1 MQDSLHHDHKP
12 VLITTGTLLLPCYF
26 SQLQPSLDTNEE
38 SVFKG
43 ENFTDI
49 QTEKQR
55 KETEHARLLFLSGA
69 FIPALY
75 TYLCTLYYFKPF
87 LAVRFMMLQTKMLA
101 THPLKSLRPGG
112 PAFSPHIHQSP
123 CRWFT
128 AVPSSTFDRC

>member
-1 MQDSLHHDHKP
+1 MQDSLHDHKP

-55 KETEHARLLFLSGA
+55 KETERARLLFLSGA
-69 FIPALY
+69 FIPAL
-75 TYLCTLYYFKPF
+75 
-87 LAVRFMMLQTKMLA
+87 
-101 THPLKSLRPGG
+101 
-112 PAFSPHIHQSP
+112 
-123 CRWFT
+123 
-128 AVPSSTFDRC
+128 